1 MYYKLLERGLTLYV
15 YPSEILL
22 LMSQFRLLKVR
33 FIANILL
40 SLI

>member
-22 LMSQFRLLKVR
+22 LMSPFRLLKVR
-33 FIANILL
+33 FIGNIL
-40 SLI
+40 